1 MVIGNWRNAVCKSCA
16 ERRAKLT
23 ESLSQK
29 DAIAAAKHAMAVVA
43 EMVGIK
49 KKPDDKSD

>member
-1 MVIGNWRNAVCKSCA
+1 MCKSCA

-23 ESLSQK
+23 EALSQK
-29 DAIAAAKHAMAVVA
+29 DAIAAAKHAMAGIA

-49 KKPDDKSD
+49 KKEGDKD